1 MIDMIIPKLENNI
14 IFSGDY
20 RTKEEIL
27 SCMEVDKEESFD
39 WLMETCSY
47 VIKEPL
53 VVSLPVLLPFLLL
66 TGSHNLLNYAIIC
79 LSDN

>member
-39 WLMETCSY
+39 
-47 VIKEPL
+47 
-53 VVSLPVLLPFLLL
+53 
-66 TGSHNLLNYAIIC
+66 
-79 LSDN
+79 